1 MKKQPLSREE
11 MESRY
16 AGTTIND
23 IRIIRFLRNEPYRAT
38 SGRVQAKW
46 ICLAQCVCG
55 KEYESIFN
63 TIRRN
68 PHPSCGCRRQA
79 PGAKWRN
86 ADLFSKKTTE
96 KPKKDKPRKR
106 SSLFDVSHS
115 AIYDS
120 SVRLSVKRLQKLWS
134 ELNPEECCPAWRGDS
149 EAFCAW
155 GLVHGFARDKRL
167 VRIDENLPYH
177 PLNCKWAL

>member
-11 MESRY
+11 MEARY

-23 IRIIRFLRNEPYRAT
+23 IQIVTFLRNEPYESS
-38 SGRVQAKW
+38 SGRLQSRW
-46 ICLAQCVCG
+46 ICLAKCVCG
-55 KEYESIFN
+55 REYESLFN

-79 PGAKWRN
+79 PGAKWRME
-86 ADLFSKKTTE
+86 FSSKKSTE
-96 KPKKDKPRKR
+96 KPKKEKSKKS
-106 SSLFDVSHS
+106 SSLFDLSHS

-134 ELNPEECCPAWRGDS
+134 ELNPEECCLAWRGDP

-155 GLVHGFARDKRL
+155 GLLHGFAREKRL
-167 VRIDENLPYH
+167 VRIDEHLPYH
-177 PLNCKWAL
+177 PLNCRWSE